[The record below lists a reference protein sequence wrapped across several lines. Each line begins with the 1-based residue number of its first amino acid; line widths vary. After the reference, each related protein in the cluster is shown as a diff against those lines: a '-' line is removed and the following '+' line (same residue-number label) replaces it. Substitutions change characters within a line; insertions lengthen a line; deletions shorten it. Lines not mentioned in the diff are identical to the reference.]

1 MNYDSVLREVIRW
14 AESDENVRCVV
25 LTGSAAAASDHPL
38 SDRDIEIHLRDPK
51 ALEQDDSWWNALGT
65 VIAVERLEDA
75 DGQPTRLIYYTGG
88 KLDFTL
94 VDVAVASGLYDR
106 SFRVLLDKDGTA
118 QNFRCSEPVAALPD
132 QEIYDECVNWASAAA
147 LMVAKAIA
155 RNEPW
160 SVKIRDSDLKSEL
173 LRMIEWDHLLRYGG
187 SRDVRYLGT
196 RMRQWMD
203 AETQKRLEE
212 CWATFSVADS
222 ERALIASHQLF
233 HDLAAKVAV
242 AAGLVGFDHETVR
255 AEISDI
261 LRPAGLARN
270 DG

>member
-1 MNYDSVLREVIRW
+1 MNYDRVLHDITCW
-14 AESDENVRCVV
+14 AESDRNVRCVV

-65 VIAVERLEDA
+65 VLAVEKLEDA
-75 DGQPTRLIYYTGG
+75 NSQPTRLIYYSGG

-94 VDVAVASGLYDR
+94 VDVALASGVYDR
-106 SFRVLLDKDGTA
+106 PFRVLLDKDGAA
-118 QNFRCSEPVAALPD
+118 QNFRSSTPIAPLPD
-132 QEIYDECVNWASAAA
+132 QESYDECVNWASAAA
-147 LMVAKAIA
+147 LMAAKAIA

-160 SVKIRDSDLKSEL
+160 SAKIRDSDLKSEL
-173 LRMIEWDHLLRYGG
+173 LRMIEWDHLLRYGA

-203 AETQKRLEE
+203 AETQKRLED
-212 CWATFSVADS
+212 CWSTFSLADS

-233 HDLAAKVAV
+233 HESAAKVAM
-242 AAGLVGFDHETVR
+242 ARGLVGFDHEAVR
-255 AEISDI
+255 TEMSDI
-261 LRPAGLARN
+261 LRAVILR
-270 DG
+270 

>member
-1 MNYDSVLREVIRW
+1 MDYDSVLRDIINW
-14 AESDENVRCVV
+14 ARSDRNIRCVV

-51 ALEQDDSWWNALGT
+51 ALERDDYWWNALGT
-65 VIAVERLEDA
+65 VLAVEKLEDA
-75 DGQPTRLIYYTGG
+75 DGQPTRLIYYSGG

-94 VDVAVASGLYDR
+94 VDVTVASGVYDR
-106 SFRVLLDKDGTA
+106 PFRVLLDKDGAA
-118 QNFRCSEPVAALPD
+118 QKFRRSKPPAALPD
-132 QEIYDECVNWASAAA
+132 QETYDECVNWASAAA
-147 LMVAKAIA
+147 LMTAKAIV

-203 AETQKRLEE
+203 TETQKRLEG
-212 CWATFSVADS
+212 CWATFSLIDS

-233 HDLAAKVAV
+233 HELAAKVAI
-242 AAGLVGFDHETVR
+242 ARGLIGFDHEAVR
-255 AEISDI
+255 AEMSDI
-261 LRPAGLARN
+261 LTTAGQF
-270 DG
+270 DE